1 MVYSPW
7 ALHGMAMSYMPF
19 STISYSRAQ
28 QSVQSHIRHHLQHPL
43 APDQKDYNGAYRV
56 LLQESKSQLSI
67 LLIKNCKAPVA
78 SE

>member
-28 QSVQSHIRHHLQHPL
+28 QSVQSHIRHHRNTL
-43 APDQKDYNGAYRV
+43 
-56 LLQESKSQLSI
+56 
-67 LLIKNCKAPVA
+67 
-78 SE
+78 